1 MASSLSDTKT
11 AVNKLHGIIN
21 VFLSIFVII
30 LWLLILGIA
39 TTKLIVFIS
48 SQLLVVVFI
57 FGNTCKNTFEAII
70 FLFVVHPFDVGD
82 RCVIDGN
89 QVILN
94 INILLKFL
102 FLHLIVDN

>member
-21 VFLSIFVII
+21 IFLSILVII

-39 TTKLIVFIS
+39 TTKFIIFIL

-57 FGNTCKNTFEAII
+57 FGNTCRNTFEAII
-70 FLFVVHPFDVGD
+70 FLFVVHPFDIGD
-82 RCVIDGN
+82 RCVIDGQ
-89 QVILN
+89 QVIAN
-94 INILLKFL
+94 MNF
-102 FLHLIVDN
+102 